1 MRLMASVKISA
12 TESTLILSH
21 FLCSGR
27 GIVSSRITSLM
38 ALSSSRWMA
47 GPDSTPWVAQ
57 AGVERDAIAQM
68 ALTLLRDP
76 AEYRK
81 MAQAVN
87 PYGDGQ
93 ASRRIADAILYAF
106 GRTEQPPEDFAAT
119 AES

>member
-1 MRLMASVKISA
+1 
-12 TESTLILSH
+12 
-21 FLCSGR
+21 
-27 GIVSSRITSLM
+27 
-38 ALSSSRWMA
+38 
-47 GPDSTPWVAQ
+47 
-57 AGVERDAIAQM
+57 M

-106 GRTEQPPEDFAAT
+106 GRTERARRKILRPLRRPDR
-119 AES
+119 